1 MNLSHAMMERAM
13 LLVQKGKRDEASD
26 LLARILL
33 EDPSYGS
40 AWAIRGQLEQEAGR
54 MFNAALHYNAAVQIK
69 PDQYELWCNRGL
81 VYAELGMTGIA
92 EESFH
97 KSLDFKDNPS
107 ARINLGNLFA
117 SQMMLDIAETHYR
130 AAIDLNPAD
139 AQPHASL
146 GRLLIAAGQWSEG
159 WQEYRHRFGAPT
171 YPIRAEL
178 PYPLWRGEPIDGK
191 TILLYS
197 EQGYGDEILS
207 LRFCATLKQMG
218 ARVVLAVRLP
228 MFRLARTMADVDEVI
243 VQFDR
248 SKFPIDYCCA
258 LLDVPAHTGMQVDQI
273 PCAGGY
279 VMGKRD
285 DTLVLPEGFR
295 VGICWR
301 TGERPLQPETQIVH
315 IQNTIPLDHLAPLA
329 RPGVVLVSL
338 QKQHKDAA
346 AVKEL
351 GIIDPMAG
359 VVDFAD
365 TAWVMEHLD
374 MVVSVDTS
382 VAHLAGAM
390 GKPTATLLRHN
401 VIWPW
406 MQEDGPTHWYKNTTL
421 YRQPRHGEWKE
432 PLLRLMADFE
442 DRLAV
447 R

>member
-1 MNLSHAMMERAM
+1 
-13 LLVQKGKRDEASD
+13 
-26 LLARILL
+26 
-33 EDPSYGS
+33 
-40 AWAIRGQLEQEAGR
+40 
-54 MFNAALHYNAAVQIK
+54 
-69 PDQYELWCNRGL
+69 
-81 VYAELGMTGIA
+81 
-92 EESFH
+92 
-97 KSLDFKDNPS
+97 
-107 ARINLGNLFA
+107 
-117 SQMMLDIAETHYR
+117 
-130 AAIDLNPAD
+130 
-139 AQPHASL
+139 
-146 GRLLIAAGQWSEG
+146 
-159 WQEYRHRFGAPT
+159 
-171 YPIRAEL
+171 
-178 PYPLWRGEPIDGK
+178 
-191 TILLYS
+191 
-197 EQGYGDEILS
+197 
-207 LRFCATLKQMG
+207 MG

-248 SKFPIDYCCA
+248 SKLPIDYCCA

-273 PCAGGY
+273 PCSSGY

-315 IQNTIPLDHLAPLA
+315 KQNTVPLDHLAPLA

-338 QKQHKDAA
+338 QKQHKDDALM
-346 AVKEL
+346 KEL

-390 GKPTATLLRHN
+390 GKPTAVLLRHN

-406 MQEDGPTHWYKNTTL
+406 MQEDGPTRWYANTTL
-421 YRQPRHGEWKE
+421 YRQARHGEWKE

-442 DRLAV
+442 GRLAV

>member
-1 MNLSHAMMERAM
+1 
-13 LLVQKGKRDEASD
+13 
-26 LLARILL
+26 
-33 EDPSYGS
+33 
-40 AWAIRGQLEQEAGR
+40 
-54 MFNAALHYNAAVQIK
+54 
-69 PDQYELWCNRGL
+69 
-81 VYAELGMTGIA
+81 
-92 EESFH
+92 
-97 KSLDFKDNPS
+97 
-107 ARINLGNLFA
+107 
-117 SQMMLDIAETHYR
+117 
-130 AAIDLNPAD
+130 
-139 AQPHASL
+139 
-146 GRLLIAAGQWSEG
+146 
-159 WQEYRHRFGAPT
+159 
-171 YPIRAEL
+171 
-178 PYPLWRGEPIDGK
+178 
-191 TILLYS
+191 
-197 EQGYGDEILS
+197 
-207 LRFCATLKQMG
+207 
-218 ARVVLAVRLP
+218 
-228 MFRLARTMADVDEVI
+228 MADVDEVI

-315 IQNTIPLDHLAPLA
+315 KQNTLPLDHLAPLA

-338 QKQHKDAA
+338 QKQHKDDALM
-346 AVKEL
+346 KEL

-365 TAWVMEHLD
+365 TAWVIEHLD

-382 VAHLAGAM
+382 VAHLSGAM
-390 GKPTATLLRHN
+390 GKPTAVLLRHN

-406 MQEDGPTHWYKNTTL
+406 MTEGLAGPAPGTGKILPHSGRTGWYSSMKV
-421 YRQPRHGEWKE
+421 YRQQRHGEWKE
-432 PLLRLMADFE
+432 PLLHLMADFE